1 MQESSETISC
11 CGIIIWFA
19 LETCSVK
26 LGVLLSSVSPV
37 LFNKHKEC
45 KEVDGFLHVCPLFL
59 KQNSFLFFKHLNYTF
74 QGIGQIKSSFIKD
87 RWMGYIFPPSDRLRH
102 CREAAVTPP
111 QSVTATALPS
121 HSKRAPLLFLFYQTY
136 RQHNSSIYGLF
147 FALLWTPGYSLFFL
161 RLFACAC
168 VGACWRDKRKQLPC
182 GCRCRVVILME
193 LDIH

>member
-1 MQESSETISC
+1 MFCCLLSALFCLIS
-11 CGIIIWFA
+11 IKNARKLMDFYMFA
-19 LETCSVK
+19 LCS
-26 LGVLLSSVSPV
+26 S
-37 LFNKHKEC
+37 NKI
-45 KEVDGFLHVCPLFL
+45 P
-59 KQNSFLFFKHLNYTF
+59 SFFFKHLNYTF

-147 FALLWTPGYSLFFL
+147 FALLWTPGYSLFFFKAICMRLCRGMLARQKETASMWVQVQGCDTDGTGYTL
-161 RLFACAC
+161 RNTEY
-168 VGACWRDKRKQLPC
+168 
-182 GCRCRVVILME
+182 I
-193 LDIH
+193 